1 MSSLATA
8 ADVDMNRPAVIVS
21 CDSHVGP
28 KLVEHLRPYCPS
40 RYLDAF
46 DADVARQARAASEAH
61 TLNARMDAQ
70 MRRMGPMY
78 SHPNIERDGHW
89 DPVARLSD
97 MDGDG
102 VAAELIWHFSQNG
115 ENLPW
120 VGIGLGNVYADQ
132 LELGA
137 VAYDIYNRWLADF
150 CSTDPQRLRGLVYI
164 PSWDIDASIR
174 TLRWASDHGLHGV
187 NFPAPGRPCV
197 KEYNH
202 WDWDPFWSA
211 CTDLGFTLST
221 HSSGG
226 PHFDFFGGPGGMQIV
241 AYEGGSFMSRRA
253 VWILTYGEVFKRHPD
268 LKLVITEQVEGWFA
282 PTMHE
287 LDSFYMSFGMDS
299 DLDRLPSEYV
309 RSNVYLGASFISPWQ
324 AEDAIAQGYVDNVLW
339 GRDYPHIEGVFQATV
354 GPDEEP
360 MTKLALRHVLHRI
373 PPIDALKILGGNA
386 VRVLGL
392 DGDHLQ
398 AVADRIGA
406 STPQQLSVAPE
417 SLPDND
423 GNGFMGQAG
432 PRPLEPERIA
442 RGEQRRAMMSG
453 T

>member
-1 MSSLATA
+1 MT
-8 ADVDMNRPAVIVS
+8 DVDMNRSALIVS

-28 KLVEHLRPYCPS
+28 KLVEHLRPYCPKQ
-40 RYLDAF
+40 YLEAF
-46 DADVARQARAASEAH
+46 DDDVAGQRARTTAGAH
-61 TLNARMDAQ
+61 NLNARMDDQ
-70 MRRMGPMY
+70 MQRMSPMFD
-78 SHPNIERDGHW
+78 HPNIGRDGHW
-89 DPVARLSD
+89 DPRWRLAD
-97 MDGDG
+97 MDSDG

-120 VGIGLGNVYADQ
+120 IGLGLGNVYAHQ
-132 LELGA
+132 LELGS

-150 CSTDPQRLRGLVYI
+150 CSTDPERLLGLVYI

-174 TLRWASDHGLHGV
+174 TLRWARERGLRCV

-202 WDWDPFWSA
+202 WDWDPFWST

-253 VWILTYGEVFKRHPD
+253 VWILTYGEVFQRHPE
-268 LKLVITEQVEGWFA
+268 LKLVITEQVEGWYA
-282 PTMHE
+282 PTMRE
-287 LDSFYMSFGMDS
+287 LDSFYMSFGMDA
-299 DLDRLPSEYV
+299 DLDRLPSEYM

-324 AEDAIAQGYVDNVLW
+324 AEDAVAEGYVDNVLW

-360 MTKLALRHVLHRI
+360 MTKLALRHVFHRI
-373 PPIDALKILGGNA
+373 PTTDALKILGTNA
-386 VRVLGL
+386 VRVFGL
-392 DGDHLQ
+392 DAGYLR

-406 STPQQLSVAPE
+406 STPAQLTVAPV

-423 GNGFMGQAG
+423 GHGFMGQAG
-432 PRPLEPERIA
+432 PRPLEPERVE
-442 RGEQRRAMMSG
+442 RGEKRRAMLMQ